1 MLKNPK
7 KSKRYVPEFNC
18 PNLCDSPLVYKLQKA
33 EDKERIRYICGSCGA
48 GTLNFIK
55 IKTRKPIQDPINE
68 SVIWYSHHKYQ
79 ELCCLDCN
87 TALDVDERNTIKFHK
102 VYFHCKKCA
111 RYLLPSSLD
120 IKDPRNANYMNPM
133 VTSFIFESDKWDLRS
148 INPKEEKIIDTR
160 FLYLDFSEID
170 SDWYKNVV
178 KKYAQHI
185 CKQGIAYSTVYGKIN
200 DLKRFYWFLKERG
213 INHFESISRKEI
225 LLFLSKQEKVHK
237 VLLGNLKTFFDT
249 GNIKK
254 WFNIE
259 RDLIRKE
266 DYPKQ
271 RKKNPDPLSDVVFN
285 EIVSNLNKLP
295 KPIARMWIVSFFCAL
310 RPSELI
316 YLKQDC
322 LVQEGDK
329 WSVVWKR
336 PKSKDQHSI
345 FISRS
350 VAKII
355 QEQQEYIKTLW
366 GNEWQYLFCH
376 YHGAS
381 ENFSKIDLKP
391 VKRLVLR
398 TSGNILSTCIR
409 ALIKKFQIKDENGK
423 LAKFKPQILR
433 PSRLTKLFEQGFDL
447 AVISSYAGHKN
458 FATTSLY
465 YTKISNE
472 LMGKETLHL
481 QLAML
486 NKEGKP
492 LLYESLPKTFW
503 QNPQAHKLELSGD
516 HINTPIYGAC
526 GLPLDQECEKFGA
539 CYPCNNFVPTSDKLP
554 QYKKVRDEL
563 YRKKDRAKADG
574 HDLLFEKYELQ
585 LTHLEAIIKTFE
597 T

>member
-7 KSKRYVPEFNC
+7 KSTRYVPEFDC
-18 PNLCDSPLVYKLQKA
+18 PNLCGSPLVYKKTSLKNNLNIY
-33 EDKERIRYICGSCGA
+33 KCSSCG
-48 GTLNFIK
+48 
-55 IKTRKPIQDPINE
+55 KTSNSYLTVKTPELIVDPINPD
-68 SVIWYSHHKYQ
+68 ITWYVNYKYKD
-79 ELCCLDCN
+79 LRCLDCN
-87 TALDVDERNTIKFHK
+87 TELNVSKCVTKRNRKISF
-102 VYFHCKKCA
+102 YCKKCNKHIFNCLSI
-111 RYLLPSSLD
+111 YNPNN
-120 IKDPRNANYMNPM
+120 PNYEEPE
-133 VTSFIFESDKWDLRS
+133 VIPLIFENDKWDLRS
-148 INPKEEKIIDTR
+148 INPKKEKIIDTR

-170 SDWYKNVV
+170 AYWYKNVI
-178 KKYAQHI
+178 KMYAQHI
-185 CKQGIAYSTVYGKIN
+185 CNKELAYSTVYGKIQ
-200 DLKRFYWFLKERG
+200 DLKRLYLFLKERG
-213 INHFESISRKEI
+213 ISSFESINRAEI
-225 LLFLSKQEKVHK
+225 LLYLSKQEKVHK
-237 VLLGNLKTFFDT
+237 LLLGNLKTFLDT

-254 WFNIE
+254 WFKTE
-259 RDLIRKE
+259 RDLIRTE

-271 RKKNPDPLSDVVFN
+271 RKKNPDPLSDAVFKK
-285 EIVSNLNKLP
+285 IVSHLDKLP

-316 YLKQDC
+316 YLKQNC

-329 WSVVWKR
+329 WSIVWSR

-355 QEQQEYIKTLW
+355 QEQQEYIKHLW
-366 GNEWQYLFCH
+366 GDEWQYLFCH
-376 YHGAS
+376 YHGFS
-381 ENFSKIDLKP
+381 ENFSKINLMP

-398 TSGNILSTCIR
+398 TNRNILSACIR
-409 ALIKKFQIKDENGK
+409 ALIKEFNIKDENGK

-447 AVISSYAGHKN
+447 AVISAYAGHKN

-486 NKEGKP
+486 NREGKP

-554 QYKKVRDEL
+554 QYNKVRDEL
-563 YRKKDRAKADG
+563 YRKKDKAKANG

-597 T
+597 I